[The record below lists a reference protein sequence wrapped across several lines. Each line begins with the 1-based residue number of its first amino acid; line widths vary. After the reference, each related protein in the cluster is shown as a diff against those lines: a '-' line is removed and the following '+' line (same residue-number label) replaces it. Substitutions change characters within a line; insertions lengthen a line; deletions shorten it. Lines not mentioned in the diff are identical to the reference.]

1 MHFHWNALIYF
12 REAARKGSMRKAA
25 ESLDIT
31 PSAVNRQIIK
41 LEAQMKCQLFE
52 RGPEGVSLTAA
63 GETFYR
69 YVQDTHHGLER
80 MLSEIEDLRG
90 IRRGHITIACEEGL
104 GKDFLP
110 QLIAPFS
117 KQYPG
122 VSFSIRVTDMPSITE
137 GVARGDHDIG
147 LAFDPIPHPQ
157 VQRRK
162 QVSVSVGAVMLPTHR
177 LATRRSLRLADLV
190 GEPLIIPDAG
200 YAIRQM
206 LDRQFA
212 NESSKPLS
220 MRIESNSFE
229 TINSLVKMGLGTA
242 VRTRVGIM
250 GELERGELVFVP
262 FTDPGM
268 HTDNIAICTKRKRP
282 LPVAASILIER
293 LIAGL
298 LLLGGQRR

>member
-1 MHFHWNALIYF
+1 MHFHSNALLFF
-12 REAARKGSMRKAA
+12 RETVRKKSMRKAA

-31 PSAVNRQIIK
+31 PSAVNRQILK
-41 LEAQMKCQLFE
+41 LESQMNCQLFE
-52 RGPEGVSLTAA
+52 RSAEGVRLTAA

-69 YVQDTHHGLER
+69 YVQQTHHGLER

-90 IRRGHITIACEEGL
+90 IRRGHVAIACEEGL

-110 QLIAPFS
+110 RVLAPFTA
-117 KQYPG
+117 QHPG
-122 VSFSIRVTDMPSITE
+122 VSFSIKVTDMPSITH
-137 GVARGDHDIG
+137 GVAQGDHDIG

-162 QVSVSVGAVMLPTHR
+162 QVAVPVGAVMLPTHR
-177 LATRRSLRLADLV
+177 LAGRKSLRLADLV

-206 LDRQFA
+206 LDRQFV
-212 NESSKPLS
+212 NEPARPLT
-220 MRIESNSFE
+220 MRVESNSFE
-229 TINSLVKMGLGTA
+229 TISGLVKAGLGSA

-250 GELERGELVFVP
+250 DELARGELVFVP
-262 FTDPGM
+262 FTDANM
-268 HTDNIAICTKRKRP
+268 HTDNIAICTKRRRP

-293 LIAGL
+293 LIAEL
-298 LLLGGQRR
+298 PRLGAAG

>member
-12 REAARKGSMRKAA
+12 REAAQKKSMRKAA

-52 RGPEGVSLTAA
+52 RSAEGVSLTAA

-69 YVQDTHHGLER
+69 YVQQTHHGMER

-90 IRRGHITIACEEGL
+90 IRRGHVTIACEEGL

-110 QLIAPFS
+110 RVIASFS
-117 KQYPG
+117 EQYPG
-122 VSFSIRVTDMPSITE
+122 VSFSIKVTDMPSITE
-137 GVARGDHDIG
+137 GVAQGEYDIG
-147 LAFDPIPHPQ
+147 LAFDPLPHPQ

-162 QVSVSVGAVMLPTHR
+162 QVSVSIGVVMLPAHR
-177 LATRRSLRLADLV
+177 LSMRKSLRLADLV
-190 GEPLIIPDAG
+190 GEPLIIPDGG

-220 MRIESNSFE
+220 MRVESNSFE
-229 TINSLVKMGLGTA
+229 TINALVKMGMGSA
-242 VRTRVGIM
+242 VRTRVGIL
-250 GELERGELVFVP
+250 GELERSELVFVP
-262 FTDPGM
+262 LTDAGM
-268 HTDNIAICTKRKRP
+268 HTDTIAICTKRRRP
-282 LPVAASILIER
+282 LPVAPSILIER
-293 LIAGL
+293 LISGLSVLAG
-298 LLLGGQRR
+298 